1 MTGRG
6 ACHALGVS
14 MLRWGWIV
22 GVVCFVLLILPAA
35 ADSPIGEVVATAGS
49 PSASG
54 PGGSRGL
61 AAGSAVYEADRI
73 MTGNGNVQIVF
84 VDNTRLLIGPQSTL
98 VIERVL
104 LRGGRTVR
112 KLSIDALRGTF
123 RFISG
128 NSRKS
133 AYNLTTANATITL
146 KGTAFD
152 VATGGGT
159 LIAVYDGKAGLC
171 TRGQCAEVSEKC
183 GVARARGGAATEL
196 KGRAK
201 ALALQKLPYLS
212 DQGRLARRFRVD
224 SSACSALAS
233 SLQGNVKRGSHH
245 DGISA
250 RTPKKEPETPGPRP
264 Q

>member
-1 MTGRG
+1 
-6 ACHALGVS
+6 
-14 MLRWGWIV
+14 
-22 GVVCFVLLILPAA
+22 
-35 ADSPIGEVVATAGS
+35 
-49 PSASG
+49 
-54 PGGSRGL
+54 
-61 AAGSAVYEADRI
+61 

-84 VDNTRLLIGPQSTL
+84 IDNTRLLIGPQSTL

-159 LIAVYDGKAGLC
+159 VIAVYDGRAGLC
-171 TRGQCAEVSEKC
+171 THGQCAEVSETC
-183 GVARARGGAATEL
+183 GVARARGDAVSEL

-201 ALALQKLPYLS
+201 ALALQKFPYLS
-212 DQGRLARRFRVD
+212 DQGRVTRRFRVD

-233 SLQGNVKRGSHH
+233 ALQGNVNRGSHR
-245 DGISA
+245 DGISSRA
-250 RTPKKEPETPGPRP
+250 PKEEKEEPETPGPSP